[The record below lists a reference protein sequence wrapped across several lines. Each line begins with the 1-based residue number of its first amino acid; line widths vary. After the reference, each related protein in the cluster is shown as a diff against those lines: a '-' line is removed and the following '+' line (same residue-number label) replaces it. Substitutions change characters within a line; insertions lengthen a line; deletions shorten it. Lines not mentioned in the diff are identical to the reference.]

1 MSEQTATF
9 DQWGIVEVM
18 GHRSFGGRI
27 TEQTIGGTSFVRV
40 DVPETSRQP
49 AFSKLFGAGSIY
61 CISPTTEE
69 LARQYQEGRGSSPP
83 VSEYDLP
90 DETRNAI
97 QAGRRLIDARDVPA
111 SVPDDGRPDEYDDL
125 IHDDFDAP

>member
-1 MSEQTATF
+1 MSEQTSTF

-27 TEQTIGGTSFVRV
+27 TEETIGGTSFVRV
-40 DVPETSRQP
+40 DVPETIRQP
-49 AFSKLFGAGSIY
+49 AFTKLFGAGSIY
-61 CISPTTEE
+61 CISPTTEA

-90 DETRNAI
+90 SETQDAI
-97 QAGRRLIDARDVPA
+97 RAGRRLIDAREVPA
-111 SVPDDGRPDEYDDL
+111 SVSDDARPDGYDD
-125 IHDDFDAP
+125 DDFDA